1 MSNNKNN
8 KTKEQ
13 KENLLEQEQE
23 LYSMLE
29 SRNRLV
35 AELLK
40 LDKTIE
46 LSKGLLL
53 HRFEINDIKIGNIFK
68 VVKVNLEKP
77 IPLKEIKSVIT
88 DENIIFECVV
98 AKIDYPKTLKSL
110 ENKGFVGLQG
120 ESIINALKSLQSDYF
135 NELELKG
142 KR

>member
-8 KTKEQ
+8 KTKT
-13 KENLLEQEQE
+13 KGNIRTKTRVC
-23 LYSMLE
+23 SMAKQ
-29 SRNRLV
+29 NRLV

-53 HRFEINDIKIGNIFK
+53 HRFERNDIKIGNIFK

-142 KR
+142 KRWH

>member
-53 HRFEINDIKIGNIFK
+53 H
-68 VVKVNLEKP
+68 L
-77 IPLKEIKSVIT
+77 
-88 DENIIFECVV
+88 
-98 AKIDYPKTLKSL
+98 SL
-110 ENKGFVGLQG
+110 
-120 ESIINALKSLQSDYF
+120 IHI
-135 NELELKG
+135 
-142 KR
+142 